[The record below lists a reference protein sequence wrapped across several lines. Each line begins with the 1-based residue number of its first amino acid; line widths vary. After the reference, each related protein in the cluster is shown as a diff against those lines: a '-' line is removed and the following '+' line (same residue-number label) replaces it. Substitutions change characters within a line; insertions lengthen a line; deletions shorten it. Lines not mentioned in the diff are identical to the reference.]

1 MKKMFLFSAMAAG
14 LLTSCVQTETIAPE
28 LTETEKE
35 IKFQTVVAKQGTRAI
50 ITGVDYDEDC
60 PSFGTYAF
68 HNASSNNKLPGSG
81 EYITNAEIVHKNDG
95 TTHYWGPAVGS
106 YQWPK
111 QGSLTFYSYSPF
123 YYQEEVHEA
132 TPLSP
137 TVPEIGQY
145 GFRFIDYDVDAH
157 QETDLMVADI
167 QYGQTA
173 NVTHGAPNSLIT
185 HTGVKTI
192 FRHKL
197 ALIGGFILSTS
208 EDYDGTWDG
217 VNNNTAKDGNLRFKI
232 LNITLKN
239 IATKGTFTSEGI
251 KGTDASIIPEKWEIS
266 SDPAALKDYVW
277 YDSKIAESDEYK
289 GQEFGHV
296 ESKQLHLYKSESSV
310 GGHRQADPTI
320 ANGYLLAIP
329 QQFLEAN
336 NAALEITYVIEN
348 FASGSWQVANSE
360 EDKIT
365 KSVKLYDIHKGT
377 ADLGWA
383 ANKKIVY
390 KLEFSTQEIR
400 WAPSIVGWENADFTV
415 DY

>member
-50 ITGVDYDEDC
+50 ITGVDYDENA

-68 HNASSNNKLPGSG
+68 HNESNSNLLPGTG

-95 TTHYWGPAVGS
+95 TTHYWGPASGS

-123 YYQEEVHEA
+123 YYQEDKT
-132 TPLSP
+132 TPLNP

-145 GFRFIDYDVDAH
+145 GFRFIDYDVAAH

-208 EDYDGTWDG
+208 DDYDGTWDG
-217 VNNNTAKDGNLRFKI
+217 ININTANDGNLRFKI
-232 LNITLKN
+232 LNITFKN

-266 SDPAALKDYVW
+266 SDPGLKDYVW
-277 YDSKIAESDEYK
+277 YDSKTAGTGEYG

-329 QQFLEAN
+329 QQFLENN
-336 NAALEITYVIEN
+336 NAALEITDVIEN
-348 FASGSWQVANSE
+348 FANGSWQVADKE

-365 KSVKLYDIHKGT
+365 KSVKLYDIHKEH

-390 KLEFSTQEIR
+390 SLKFSTQEIR
-400 WAPSIVGWENADFTV
+400 WAPSIVGWENADFSV
-415 DY
+415 KY

>member
-68 HNASSNNKLPGSG
+68 HNASSNNLLPGTG

-95 TTHYWGPAVGS
+95 TTHYWGPVSGS

-123 YYQEEVHEA
+123 RYQEEA
-132 TPLSP
+132 NKTTPLNP

-145 GFRFIDYDVDAH
+145 GFRFINYDVDAH

-167 QYGQTA
+167 QCGQTA
-173 NVTHGAPNSLIT
+173 NAPHGAPGSLII

-208 EDYDGTWDG
+208 DDYDGTWDG
-217 VNNNTAKDGNLRFKI
+217 INNNTAKDGNLRFKI
-232 LNITLKN
+232 LSITFKN

-251 KGTDASIIPEKWEIS
+251 KGVDASIIPEKWEIS
-266 SDPAALKDYVW
+266 SDPGLKDYVW
-277 YDSKIAESDEYK
+277 YDSKTAGTGEYG

-348 FASGSWQVANSE
+348 FTGGSWQVADKE

-400 WAPSIVGWENADFTV
+400 WAPSVVAWENADFSV
-415 DY
+415 KY